1 MPSLVATEF
10 LHVVTDS
17 RRFDPPMTQIVAL
30 DWLEGFLT
38 LPEVKTV
45 ETNEASLSLTLR

>member
-1 MPSLVATEF
+1 
-10 LHVVTDS
+10 
-17 RRFDPPMTQIVAL
+17 MTQIVAL